1 MYCSV
6 SPTFIGQFFFFFC
19 IEPLCLL
26 LSWRGQCWVNPLV
39 LGLLGV
45 SLLLLL
51 GIDAKVNAGYVWNWV
66 RSK

>member
-1 MYCSV
+1 MLAPV
-6 SPTFIGQFFFFFC
+6 LARTVLGKSPGV
-19 IEPLCLL
+19 
-26 LSWRGQCWVNPLV
+26 GV